1 MDNKQNRQFYWE
13 VKDFMGK
20 PHSPTAPASKPSDI
34 LSSAKNI
41 LEQKKT
47 YRQSAY
53 NPNITSLNN
62 ISQAIVSGQNA
73 NSKGTPNTPA
83 HGKNIDG
90 NAFRSLQETKKFEET
105 TESDKE
111 ADITNAD
118 IQSAE
123 DAMSKQ
129 MTQEVQK
136 VEKQQNANITKAEA
150 NKKAAFTKT
159 EAMGMM
165 ARAKRQEMMARG
177 REINPNSGKSYDQE
191 REEERTSNA
200 QKHYGKVLSDIAGKD
215 PKNLSAKD
223 SAELLM
229 YKIMSG
235 QTERDPKIYGYGQ
248 QSQESKDKAAAIK
261 TRSGIEARQRF
272 DAEKET
278 GADVSQKEAR
288 LTSYEEM
295 PVEKVADISRKAW
308 AKANPIKI
316 SPFYK
321 TTRGDF
327 YTATGREYDALSRDD
342 VRTFHKLDPET
353 PADYTNLNID
363 LPQSMQPSN
372 ILSLYS
378 KKPKNKTL
386 YGLIPKDTT
395 SLSFVKEGIFDML
408 ANTNEPTTKPRM
420 DLVSKPKPNEI
431 SPLIANP
438 TVEPGTSGLVNGK
451 ELNVA
456 ALSTPPE
463 SFSDKTAES
472 NKLVSDSGQIKP
484 ATKTPTSEPTM
495 TGKDVTKRVSSL
507 EDKNKI
513 VDLET
518 DVAKA
523 RGISTSGIGAEG
535 TRKRTQALVARGEK
549 IKDANLALRAEKQK
563 QKNSLTG
570 SNESMA

>member
-1 MDNKQNRQFYWE
+1 MRD
-13 VKDFMGK
+13 
-20 PHSPTAPASKPSDI
+20 SPTA
-34 LSSAKNI
+34 
-41 LEQKKT
+41 
-47 YRQSAY
+47 
-53 NPNITSLNN
+53 
-62 ISQAIVSGQNA
+62 
-73 NSKGTPNTPA
+73 
-83 HGKNIDG
+83 
-90 NAFRSLQETKKFEET
+90 ETKKFEET
-105 TESDKE
+105 TESDESDKE
-111 ADITNAD
+111 AD
-118 IQSAE
+118 
-123 DAMSKQ
+123 
-129 MTQEVQK
+129 
-136 VEKQQNANITKAEA
+136 ITKAEA
-150 NKKAAFTKT
+150 NRKADFTKT
-159 EAMGMM
+159 EAMEMM

-215 PKNLSAKD
+215 PKHLLAKD

-235 QTERDPKIYGYGQ
+235 KTERDPKIYGYGQ

-295 PVEKVADISRKAW
+295 PVEKVADISREAW
-308 AKANPIKI
+308 AKANPQKI

-327 YTATGREYDALSRDD
+327 YTASGKEYDALSKDD
-342 VRTFHKLDPET
+342 VKTFHRLQPET

-363 LPQSMQPSN
+363 LPKSMQMSN
-372 ILSLYS
+372 ILNLYS
-378 KKPKNKTL
+378 NKPKNKTL

-438 TVEPGTSGLVNGK
+438 TVEPGTSGLVNNR

-456 ALSTPPE
+456 PLSTPPE

-495 TGKDVTKRVSSL
+495 TGKDVTKKVSSL

-513 VDLET
+513 VNLET

-523 RGISTSGIGAEG
+523 RGISTSIGREG
-535 TRKRTQALVARGEK
+535 TKERGDALRARSAK
-549 IKDANLALRAEKQK
+549 IKDANLALNAEKQK

>member
-1 MDNKQNRQFYWE
+1 
-13 VKDFMGK
+13 
-20 PHSPTAPASKPSDI
+20 
-34 LSSAKNI
+34 
-41 LEQKKT
+41 
-47 YRQSAY
+47 
-53 NPNITSLNN
+53 
-62 ISQAIVSGQNA
+62 
-73 NSKGTPNTPA
+73 
-83 HGKNIDG
+83 
-90 NAFRSLQETKKFEET
+90 LQEN
-105 TESDKE
+105 TEY
-111 ADITNAD
+111 
-118 IQSAE
+118 AE
-123 DAMSKQ
+123 
-129 MTQEVQK
+129 
-136 VEKQQNANITKAEA
+136 
-150 NKKAAFTKT
+150 
-159 EAMGMM
+159 
-165 ARAKRQEMMARG
+165 
-177 REINPNSGKSYDQE
+177 
-191 REEERTSNA
+191 
-200 QKHYGKVLSDIAGKD
+200 KHYGKVLSNVAGKD
-215 PKNLSAKD
+215 PKDLSAKD

-248 QSQESKDKAAAIK
+248 QSQQSKDKAAAIK

-288 LTSYEEM
+288 LTSYEQM
-295 PVEKVADISRKAW
+295 PVEKVADLSREAW
-308 AKANPIKI
+308 AKANPQKI

-342 VRTFHKLDPET
+342 VQTFHRLQPGSPT
-353 PADYTNLNID
+353 NYANLNID

-378 KKPKNKTL
+378 NKPKTKTL
-386 YGLIPKDTT
+386 YGVIPTDTT

-408 ANTNEPTTKPRM
+408 ANTNEPTIQPKM

-438 TVEPGTSGLVNGK
+438 TVEPGTSGLVNGR
-451 ELNVA
+451 ELNVSP
-456 ALSTPPE
+456 LSTPPE

-484 ATKTPTSEPTM
+484 ATKTPTETPTSQPTM
-495 TGKDVTKRVSSL
+495 TGKDVTKKVSSL

-535 TRKRTQALVARGEK
+535 TRKRTLALKARGEK

-563 QKNSLTG
+563 QNNSLTG
-570 SNESMA
+570 SKENMA

>member
-90 NAFRSLQETKKFEET
+90 NAFRSLQEN
-105 TESDKE
+105 TEY
-111 ADITNAD
+111 
-118 IQSAE
+118 AE
-123 DAMSKQ
+123 
-129 MTQEVQK
+129 
-136 VEKQQNANITKAEA
+136 
-150 NKKAAFTKT
+150 
-159 EAMGMM
+159 
-165 ARAKRQEMMARG
+165 
-177 REINPNSGKSYDQE
+177 
-191 REEERTSNA
+191 
-200 QKHYGKVLSDIAGKD
+200 KHYGKVLSNVAGKY
-215 PKNLSAKD
+215 PKDLSAKD

-235 QTERDPKIYGYGQ
+235 QTERDPKIYGYGE
-248 QSQESKDKAAAIK
+248 QSQQSKDKAAAIK

-295 PVEKVADISRKAW
+295 PVEKVIDISRKN
-308 AKANPIKI
+308 NPQKI

-321 TTRGDF
+321 TTKGNF
-327 YTATGREYDALSRDD
+327 YTATGREYDALSKDD
-342 VRTFHKLDPET
+342 VQTFHKMQPGA
-353 PADYTNLNID
+353 PKDYTDLNID

-408 ANTNEPTTKPRM
+408 ANTNEPTTQPRM

-456 ALSTPPE
+456 PLSTPPE

-484 ATKTPTSEPTM
+484 ATKTPTETPTSEPTM
-495 TGKDVTKRVSSL
+495 TGKDVTQKVSSL

-535 TRKRTQALVARGEK
+535 TRERTLALKARGEK

>member
-1 MDNKQNRQFYWE
+1 
-13 VKDFMGK
+13 
-20 PHSPTAPASKPSDI
+20 
-34 LSSAKNI
+34 
-41 LEQKKT
+41 
-47 YRQSAY
+47 
-53 NPNITSLNN
+53 
-62 ISQAIVSGQNA
+62 
-73 NSKGTPNTPA
+73 
-83 HGKNIDG
+83 
-90 NAFRSLQETKKFEET
+90 
-105 TESDKE
+105 
-111 ADITNAD
+111 
-118 IQSAE
+118 
-123 DAMSKQ
+123 
-129 MTQEVQK
+129 
-136 VEKQQNANITKAEA
+136 
-150 NKKAAFTKT
+150 
-159 EAMGMM
+159 
-165 ARAKRQEMMARG
+165 
-177 REINPNSGKSYDQE
+177 
-191 REEERTSNA
+191 
-200 QKHYGKVLSDIAGKD
+200 
-215 PKNLSAKD
+215 
-223 SAELLM
+223 
-229 YKIMSG
+229 
-235 QTERDPKIYGYGQ
+235 
-248 QSQESKDKAAAIK
+248 
-261 TRSGIEARQRF
+261 
-272 DAEKET
+272 
-278 GADVSQKEAR
+278 
-288 LTSYEEM
+288 M
-295 PVEKVADISRKAW
+295 PVEKVADISREAW
-308 AKANPIKI
+308 AKTNPIKI

-353 PADYTNLNID
+353 PVDYTNLNID

-372 ILSLYS
+372 ILSLYPNILSLYS
-378 KKPKNKTL
+378 KKPKDKTL

-456 ALSTPPE
+456 PLSTPPE

-518 DVAKA
+518 NVAKA
-523 RGISTSGIGAEG
+523 RGMEDQVSLPMKERLAAMH
-535 TRKRTQALVARGEK
+535 KRSNA

>member
-20 PHSPTAPASKPSDI
+20 PQSPSLPASKPSDI

-41 LEQKKT
+41 LEQKKL
-47 YRQSAY
+47 YKQSSY
-53 NPNITSLNN
+53 NTNITSLNN
-62 ISQAIVSGQNA
+62 ISQAIVFGQNA

-90 NAFRSLQETKKFEET
+90 NAFRSLQEN
-105 TESDKE
+105 TE
-111 ADITNAD
+111 
-118 IQSAE
+118 
-123 DAMSKQ
+123 
-129 MTQEVQK
+129 
-136 VEKQQNANITKAEA
+136 
-150 NKKAAFTKT
+150 
-159 EAMGMM
+159 
-165 ARAKRQEMMARG
+165 
-177 REINPNSGKSYDQE
+177 Y
-191 REEERTSNA
+191 A

-215 PKNLSAKD
+215 PKDLSAKD

-235 QTERDPKIYGYGQ
+235 KTERDPKIYGYGQ
-248 QSQESKDKAAAIK
+248 QSQQSKDKAAAIE

-278 GADVSQKEAR
+278 GVDVSQKKAR
-288 LTSYEEM
+288 LTSYEQM
-295 PVEKVADISRKAW
+295 PVEKVADLSREAW
-308 AKANPIKI
+308 AKANPQKI

-327 YTATGREYDALSRDD
+327 YTATGKEYDALSKDD
-342 VRTFHKLDPET
+342 ARTFHRLQPGT

-378 KKPKNKTL
+378 KKPKTKTL
-386 YGLIPKDTT
+386 YGVIPTDTT

-408 ANTNEPTTKPRM
+408 ANTNEPTTQPRM
-420 DLVSKPKPNEI
+420 NLVSKPKPNEI
-431 SPLIANP
+431 SPLIANL
-438 TVEPGTSGLVNGK
+438 TVEPGTSGLVNGR
-451 ELNVA
+451 ELNVSP
-456 ALSTPPE
+456 LSTPPE

-472 NKLVSDSGQIKP
+472 NKLVSYSGQIKP
-484 ATKTPTSEPTM
+484 ATTTPTETPTSQPTM
-495 TGKDVTKRVSSL
+495 TGKDVTKKVSSL

-518 DVAKA
+518 DVARA

-535 TRKRTQALVARGEK
+535 TRERTLALKARGEK
-549 IKDANLALRAEKQK
+549 IRDANLALRAEKQK
-563 QKNSLTG
+563 QNNSLTG
-570 SNESMA
+570 SKESMA

>member
-47 YRQSAY
+47 YKQSDY

-90 NAFRSLQETKKFEET
+90 NAFRSLQETT
-105 TESDKE
+105 ASDRE
-111 ADITNAD
+111 AAT
-118 IQSAE
+118 
-123 DAMSKQ
+123 
-129 MTQEVQK
+129 
-136 VEKQQNANITKAEA
+136 
-150 NKKAAFTKT
+150 
-159 EAMGMM
+159 
-165 ARAKRQEMMARG
+165 AKRQAMIAGG
-177 REINPNSGKSYDQE
+177 REINTSSGKSYDQE

-200 QKHYGKVLSDIAGKD
+200 QEHYGKVLSDIAGKN
-215 PKNLSAKD
+215 PKDLSAKD

-235 QTERDPKIYGYGQ
+235 KTERDPKIYGYGQ
-248 QSQESKDKAAAIK
+248 QSQQSKDKAAAIE
-261 TRSGIEARQRF
+261 TRSGIKARQRF

-278 GADVSQKEAR
+278 GADISQKEAR

-295 PVEKVADISRKAW
+295 PVEKVADISREAW
-308 AKANPIKI
+308 TKANPQKI

-321 TTRGDF
+321 TTRGNF

-342 VRTFHKLDPET
+342 AQIFHRFQPET

-363 LPQSMQPSN
+363 LPQLMQPSN

-386 YGLIPKDTT
+386 YGIMPKDTT

-408 ANTNEPTTKPRM
+408 ANTNEPTTQPRM

-438 TVEPGTSGLVNGK
+438 TVEPGTSGLVNGR

-456 ALSTPPE
+456 PLSTPPE

-484 ATKTPTSEPTM
+484 ATKTPTETPTSEPTM
-495 TGKDVTKRVSSL
+495 TGKDVTQKVSSL

-523 RGISTSGIGAEG
+523 RGMSTSIGREG
-535 TRKRTQALVARGEK
+535 TKERGDALRARSAK
-549 IKDANLALRAEKQK
+549 IRDANLALNAEKQK

>member
-20 PHSPTAPASKPSDI
+20 PQSPSLPASKPSDI

-41 LEQKKT
+41 LEQKKL
-47 YRQSAY
+47 YKQSSY

-90 NAFRSLQETKKFEET
+90 NAFRSLQEN
-105 TESDKE
+105 TE
-111 ADITNAD
+111 
-118 IQSAE
+118 
-123 DAMSKQ
+123 
-129 MTQEVQK
+129 
-136 VEKQQNANITKAEA
+136 
-150 NKKAAFTKT
+150 
-159 EAMGMM
+159 
-165 ARAKRQEMMARG
+165 
-177 REINPNSGKSYDQE
+177 Y
-191 REEERTSNA
+191 A

-215 PKNLSAKD
+215 PKDLSAKD

-248 QSQESKDKAAAIK
+248 QSQQSKDKAAAIK

-278 GADVSQKEAR
+278 GVDVSQKEAR
-288 LTSYEEM
+288 LTSYEQM
-295 PVEKVADISRKAW
+295 PVEKVADLSREAW
-308 AKANPIKI
+308 AKANPQKI

-327 YTATGREYDALSRDD
+327 YTATGKEYDALSKDD
-342 VRTFHKLDPET
+342 ARTFHRLQPGT

-378 KKPKNKTL
+378 KKPKTKTL
-386 YGLIPKDTT
+386 YGVIPTDTT

-408 ANTNEPTTKPRM
+408 ANTDDELPPFSNNPTQYYSKVKT
-420 DLVSKPKPNEI
+420 DLVSKPLPNEI
-431 SPLIANP
+431 SPLIAKSTINF
-438 TVEPGTSGLVNGK
+438 PGEWEVSGK
-451 ELNVA
+451 KLNVGF
-456 ALSTPPE
+456 LSTPPE

-484 ATKTPTSEPTM
+484 ATTTPTETPTSQPIM
-495 TGKDVTKRVSSL
+495 TGKDVTKKVSSL

-518 DVAKA
+518 DVARA

-535 TRKRTQALVARGEK
+535 TRERTLALKARGEK
-549 IKDANLALRAEKQK
+549 IRDANLALRAEKQK
-563 QKNSLTG
+563 QNNSLTG
-570 SNESMA
+570 SKESMA

>member
-20 PHSPTAPASKPSDI
+20 PHSPTVPASKPSDI

-41 LEQKKT
+41 LEQKKI
-47 YRQSAY
+47 YRQSDY

-83 HGKNIDG
+83 HSKNIDG
-90 NAFRSLQETKKFEET
+90 NAFRSLQEN
-105 TESDKE
+105 TEY
-111 ADITNAD
+111 
-118 IQSAE
+118 AE
-123 DAMSKQ
+123 K
-129 MTQEVQK
+129 
-136 VEKQQNANITKAEA
+136 
-150 NKKAAFTKT
+150 
-159 EAMGMM
+159 
-165 ARAKRQEMMARG
+165 
-177 REINPNSGKSYDQE
+177 Y
-191 REEERTSNA
+191 
-200 QKHYGKVLSDIAGKD
+200 YGKVLSDIAGKN
-215 PKNLSAKD
+215 PKDLSAKD

-248 QSQESKDKAAAIK
+248 QSQQSKDKAAAIR
-261 TRSGIEARQRF
+261 TRSGIEARQRL
-272 DAEKET
+272 DAEKQS

-295 PVEKVADISRKAW
+295 PVEKVADISREAW
-308 AKANPIKI
+308 AKANPIKV

-327 YTATGREYDALSRDD
+327 YTATGREYDALSKDD

-378 KKPKNKTL
+378 KNPRRNKTS
-386 YGLIPKDTT
+386 YGIIPKDTRNLYDLIPADASKNKNLYSGIPT
-395 SLSFVKEGIFDML
+395 DTRSLSFVKEGIFDML
-408 ANTNEPTTKPRM
+408 ANTNEPTTQPRT

-438 TVEPGTSGLVNGK
+438 TVEPGTSGLVNGR

-456 ALSTPPE
+456 PLSTPPE

-472 NKLVSDSGQIKP
+472 NKLVSDSGKIKP
-484 ATKTPTSEPTM
+484 ATKTPTETPTSEPTM

-518 DVAKA
+518 EVARA
-523 RGISTSGIGAEG
+523 RGISTSIGKEG
-535 TRKRTQALVARGEK
+535 TKERGDAIRARNAK
-549 IKDANLALRAEKQK
+549 IRDANLALNAEKQK

-570 SNESMA
+570 SKESMA

>member
-20 PHSPTAPASKPSDI
+20 PQSPSLPASKPSDI

-41 LEQKKT
+41 LEQKKL
-47 YRQSAY
+47 YKQSSY

-90 NAFRSLQETKKFEET
+90 NAFRSLQEN
-105 TESDKE
+105 TE
-111 ADITNAD
+111 
-118 IQSAE
+118 
-123 DAMSKQ
+123 
-129 MTQEVQK
+129 
-136 VEKQQNANITKAEA
+136 
-150 NKKAAFTKT
+150 
-159 EAMGMM
+159 
-165 ARAKRQEMMARG
+165 
-177 REINPNSGKSYDQE
+177 Y
-191 REEERTSNA
+191 A

-215 PKNLSAKD
+215 PKDLSAKD

-248 QSQESKDKAAAIK
+248 QSQQSKDKAAAIK

-278 GADVSQKEAR
+278 GVDVSQKEAR
-288 LTSYEEM
+288 LTSYEQM
-295 PVEKVADISRKAW
+295 PVEKVADLSRKAW
-308 AKANPIKI
+308 AKANPQKI

-327 YTATGREYDALSRDD
+327 YTATGKEYDALSKDD
-342 VRTFHKLDPET
+342 ARTFHRLQPGT

-378 KKPKNKTL
+378 KKPKTKTL
-386 YGLIPKDTT
+386 YGVIPTDTT

-408 ANTNEPTTKPRM
+408 ANTNEPTTQPRM
-420 DLVSKPKPNEI
+420 NLVSKPKPNEI

-438 TVEPGTSGLVNGK
+438 TVEPGTSGLVNGR
-451 ELNVA
+451 ELNVSP
-456 ALSTPPE
+456 LSTPPE

-484 ATKTPTSEPTM
+484 ATTTPTETPTSQPTM
-495 TGKDVTKRVSSL
+495 TGKDVTKKVSSL

-518 DVAKA
+518 DVARA

-535 TRKRTQALVARGEK
+535 TRERTLALKARGEK

-563 QKNSLTG
+563 QNNSLTG
-570 SNESMA
+570 SKESMA